1 MSEERHW
8 KRYSRAFFF
17 NFQFLNVLFLGLSTR
32 VLINSAFYSKPLG
45 SPQNPGSNSKTLEAA
60 TPPSLHMCKLADSI
74 EKKTT
79 HQLLLFPVTQIYV
92 HKLNHCNYLN
102 QYNKHL
108 VLVLTQLRLTLQK
121 NKNLKVNLY
130 HCFKI

>member
-1 MSEERHW
+1 
-8 KRYSRAFFF
+8 
-17 NFQFLNVLFLGLSTR
+17 
-32 VLINSAFYSKPLG
+32 
-45 SPQNPGSNSKTLEAA
+45 
-60 TPPSLHMCKLADSI
+60 MCKLADSI

-130 HCFKI
+130 HRFKI